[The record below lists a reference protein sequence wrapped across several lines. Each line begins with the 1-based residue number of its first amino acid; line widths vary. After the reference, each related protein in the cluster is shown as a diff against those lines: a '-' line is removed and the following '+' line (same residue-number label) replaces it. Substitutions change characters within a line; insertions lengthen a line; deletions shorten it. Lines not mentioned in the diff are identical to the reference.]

1 MPTIPFCYL
10 PHYHAHHS
18 VLLSP
23 IVPCSPLRLVSPTLP
38 CSPSRSISHNTMPTI
53 PFCYLPQYHAHH
65 FVLLYPTVPRSP
77 FRFVVS
83 HITMLTIPFV
93 VSFSIT
99 LTIPFCYLPQY
110 YAHYSVLLPPTI
122 PCPPF
127 SFVVSHSTML
137 TIPFCCLPH
146 YHAHHPVCRLLQYHA
161 NHAVLLSP
169 TIPWSPFR
177 FTFPVLCSTNQ
188 AMKIRFSFLIMS
200 SRKSASLRRDNILT
214 YFDFFVFKCVSAWVC
229 VFVFKKYFSNF
240 SQNFV
245 VNQKIDLRH
254 WSHQIS
260 AFPKFPIHFPA
271 ILSLSLT

>member
-1 MPTIPFCYL
+1 MLLKANVCDVYSSVFYCL
-10 PHYHAHHS
+10 PQYYAHHS

-23 IVPCSPLRLVSPTLP
+23 TLP
-38 CSPSRSISHNTMPTI
+38 RP
-53 PFCYLPQYHAHH
+53 
-65 FVLLYPTVPRSP
+65 P

-83 HITMLTIPFV
+83 HSTMLTTPFGVSRITMLTIPFV

-169 TIPWSPFR
+169 TIP
-177 FTFPVLCSTNQ
+177 
-188 AMKIRFSFLIMS
+188 
-200 SRKSASLRRDNILT
+200 
-214 YFDFFVFKCVSAWVC
+214 
-229 VFVFKKYFSNF
+229 
-240 SQNFV
+240 
-245 VNQKIDLRH
+245 
-254 WSHQIS
+254 
-260 AFPKFPIHFPA
+260 
-271 ILSLSLT
+271 